1 MKRGF
6 FKPTYMQ
13 LPHGLIS
20 KIERNTDKKNL
31 ELVYLDIYSKDGR
44 LFKFKIPE
52 KYSSESNPFIQ
63 LLFIFAFPD
72 RKNDLFAFEY
82 GKAGKNL
89 EENYGGWKIYDIER
103 EFHRQGIDFAD
114 INDRQSNVI
123 ERDIRKMN

>member
-6 FKPTYMQ
+6 FKSTYFQ

-20 KIERNTDKKNL
+20 KIERNTDKKNF
-31 ELVYLDIYSKDGR
+31 ELVYLDIHSKDGR
-44 LFKFKIPE
+44 MFKFRITE

-63 LLFIFAFPD
+63 LLYVFAFPD
-72 RKNDLFAFEY
+72 KKTDLFAFEY

-114 INDRQSNVI
+114 INDRTTTNV
-123 ERDIRKMN
+123 